1 MPVSRTMERHSHTL
15 ASTPPKTYTLT
26 TQYED
31 ANDPRVNIP
40 DRMSQRRTSEIGR
53 KSATSSKASSSSSS
67 LAVPSAQL
75 SRRAPNGEGSVTR
88 GRSNTDV
95 QSAMISCNG
104 LKQQQSALNGSG
116 SDRSLVHSNS
126 PPPSKPRCSLPLSNN
141 QPGCVTPSKLF
152 NMMGYGL
159 ENQYLFM
166 HAHYLYIID
175 CRSREQF
182 NDNHI
187 ITGKNTTWSENG
199 SSRCSEG
206 QRETGNWDFFIIHS
220 TSTQFQTGKTDW
232 LETE

>member
-1 MPVSRTMERHSHTL
+1 MPISRTMERHSHTL
-15 ASTPPKTYTLT
+15 ASSPPKTYTLT

-31 ANDPRVNIP
+31 ADDSRVNIP
-40 DRMSQRRTSEIGR
+40 DRMSQRRTSEMGR
-53 KSATSSKASSSSSS
+53 KSAASSKASSS
-67 LAVPSAQL
+67 LTVPSASL
-75 SRRAPNGEGSVTR
+75 SRRTVNGEGSVTR

-95 QSAMISCNG
+95 QSAIISFNG
-104 LKQQQSALNGSG
+104 LKQQQSTLNGSG
-116 SDRSLVHSNS
+116 SDKSLLRSNS
-126 PPPSKPRCSLPLSNN
+126 PPPSKPRCSLPPSNN

-187 ITGKNTTWSENG
+187 ITGKNG
-199 SSRCSEG
+199 SSRCRES
-206 QRETGNWDFFIIHS
+206 QRETRN
-220 TSTQFQTGKTDW
+220 
-232 LETE
+232 